1 MTSPSSKKTAA
12 TDHVARLVQ
21 QHFGVAGN
29 ELIIDGYSI
38 SSIAERFG
46 TPHFVY
52 SGEAIKHRIDSL
64 KKVLPTGFEL
74 YYSIKANP
82 NAQIL
87 KLCLASGCG
96 LEIASGGELF
106 QALNAGSEGRNIL
119 FAGPG
124 KSTEELAF
132 AVESEIG
139 EIHLESVE
147 EARRLSQIAEEQNQ
161 NIKVAVRINPLDAS
175 GGAMRMGGQPSPF
188 GIPEEQLVEAVNA
201 ISDLNGLNLVGVH
214 LFMGTQILD
223 SSVLAAQYG
232 RAVELAIKVAELIGR
247 PLETIDFGGGL
258 GTPYFAHESP
268 LDWEGVASALS
279 SAREM
284 MDQHALTADAKGI
297 VEPGR
302 FLVGESGL
310 YVMRVLEVKE
320 SRGKLFA
327 ICDGGMHHHLAAS
340 GNLGQTIK
348 RNFPLAVLNKMHGE
362 ATDSYQIVG
371 PLCTPLDALGRNVK
385 LPAISTG
392 DLVGVFQ
399 SGAYARTASPH
410 GFLSHS
416 TPPEI
421 LTFSDRLEV
430 IRRKGELTDTIN
442 DQCCIRHRRE
452 EFEAT

>member
-1 MTSPSSKKTAA
+1 VTSPSSEKHSA
-12 TDHVARLVQ
+12 DHVSRLVQ
-21 QHFGVAGN
+21 QHFEVVEN
-29 ELIIDGYSI
+29 ELVIDGYSI
-38 SSIAERFG
+38 RSIAERFG

-52 SGEAIKHRIDSL
+52 SGTAILRRIERL
-64 KKVLPTGFEL
+64 KEVLPPGFEL

-87 KLCLASGCG
+87 KLCLTSECG

-106 QALNAGSEGRNIL
+106 QALNAGCNAQNIL

-147 EARRLSQIAEEQNQ
+147 EARRLSQVAEKQNRV
-161 NIKVAVRINPLDAS
+161 IRVAIRINPLDAS

-188 GIPEEQLVEAVNA
+188 GIPEEQLVDSVQTIGA
-201 ISDLNGLNLVGVH
+201 LKGLRLVGVH

-223 SSVLAAQYG
+223 TALLTTQYG
-232 RAVELAIKVAELIGR
+232 RAVELAIQVAELIGR
-247 PLETIDFGGGL
+247 PLETVDFGGGL
-258 GTPYFAHESP
+258 GTPYFAHERP
-268 LDWEGVASALS
+268 LAWEGVASALS
-279 SAREM
+279 SARER
-284 MDQHALTADAKGI
+284 MDGHPLTSGAKGI

-302 FLVGESGL
+302 FLVAESGV

-320 SRGKLFA
+320 SRGKQFA

-348 RNFPLAVLNKMHGE
+348 RNFPIAVLNKIQSE
-362 ATDSYQIVG
+362 ELASYQIVG
-371 PLCTPLDALGRNVK
+371 PLCTPLAALGRNVE
-385 LPAISTG
+385 LPTISAG

-421 LTFSDRLEV
+421 LTFPDRLEV
-430 IRRKGELTDTIN
+430 IRRKGEFADTTY
-442 DQCCIRHRRE
+442 DQCCIRHSRE
-452 EFEAT
+452 DLGAT